1 MKQLTVKKLKL
12 KPWNLKTVSCFTL
25 LFHFL
30 RNVSDY
36 GLEVNICTSVVLVEL
51 SDFDAEVLVEGL
63 VSNGVIEGKCRVE
76 IGFFFSARVRKIKYL
91 NKPEENKID
100 AANYLQTRR
109 LRRTQY

>member
-36 GLEVNICTSVVLVEL
+36 NGLEVNICTSVVLIEL

-63 VSNGVIEGKCRVE
+63 VSNGVIEGKCCVE
-76 IGFFFSARVRKIKYL
+76 IGFLIFFRPGYVKL
-91 NKPEENKID
+91 NI
-100 AANYLQTRR
+100 
-109 LRRTQY
+109 